1 MEDIFN
7 LGASTVV
14 SEFYEHSQVGFVYD
28 SYSRCDWASDL

>member
-14 SEFYEHSQVGFVYD
+14 SEFYEHSQVGFVYI
-28 SYSRCDWASDL
+28 SLI